1 MNPSTSEY
9 KFPSSSKSESDKY
22 SDKSSDSTISSSH
35 TRSTASKISSPDNK
49 VWRLKLDNDAREN
62 ALIKAYNSGFLISPH
77 TIDEMRKLS
86 EERYK
91 QRKEREE
98 KKEAHN

>member
-1 MNPSTSEY
+1 MNPSTSEN

-22 SDKSSDSTISSSH
+22 SDKSSNST
-35 TRSTASKISSPDNK
+35 RATAGKISSLDNK

-62 ALIKAYNSGFLISPH
+62 ALIKAYNSGFLISSH